1 MAGELPQSKTGR
13 KLSRAQVQEILERN
27 CRLYKDENTFVP
39 YLVELAMYLLEYEYD
54 WADSGAAPPKFAES
68 RVQDLKKPLP
78 AAGAPA
84 PSISDPLKRNMR
96 QISTIKPRSLTPRGR
111 VCPHCGQAVGDEL
124 LCPHCQNM
132 TR

>member
-1 MAGELPQSKTGR
+1 MAGDLPQSKTGR
-13 KLSRAQVQEILERN
+13 KLSRSQVQEILERN

-54 WADSGAAPPKFAES
+54 WSDSGAPPPPKFAEQ
-68 RVQDLKKPLP
+68 RLADFKKSPITVPKTDELQKK
-78 AAGAPA
+78 
-84 PSISDPLKRNMR
+84 SLNMK
-96 QISTIKPRSLTPRGR
+96 QISTIRPRSLTPRNR

>member
-1 MAGELPQSKTGR
+1 MAGDLPQSKTGR

-54 WADSGAAPPKFAES
+54 WTDS
-68 RVQDLKKPLP
+68 
-78 AAGAPA
+78 GAPA
-84 PSISDPLKRNMR
+84 PSKFADPRLTDFKKTPITAPKSSDPLTKPLAGMK
-96 QISTIKPRSLTPRGR
+96 QISTIRPRSMTPRNR
-111 VCPHCGQAVGDEL
+111 ICPHCGQAVGDEL